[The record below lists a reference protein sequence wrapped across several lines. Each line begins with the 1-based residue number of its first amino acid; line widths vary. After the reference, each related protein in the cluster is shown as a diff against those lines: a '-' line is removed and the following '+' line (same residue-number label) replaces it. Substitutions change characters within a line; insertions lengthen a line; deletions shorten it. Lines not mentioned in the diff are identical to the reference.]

1 MSKRPKLEELNVL
14 DDFLLNAIA
23 NDPDVGEAFFREV
36 LSILLER
43 EIGEIQVKAQSVIP
57 GDSPE
62 LRGIRLDVEIYETD
76 DSRPNVVFTTW
87 SPRATGRKAYKR
99 EAATTRR
106 RRIAKA

>member
-62 LRGIRLDVEIYETD
+62 
-76 DSRPNVVFTTW
+76 
-87 SPRATGRKAYKR
+87 
-99 EAATTRR
+99 
-106 RRIAKA
+106 